1 MTQQRQGPN
10 SRLESQAAAAGPPP
24 GPGRTTAERKA
35 NPAPAASAVL
45 DRLREAAAAH
55 DGELPALEVPE
66 ALSRRSA

>member
-1 MTQQRQGPN
+1 MTQQRHGPN
-10 SRLESQAAAAGPPP
+10 SRFERQAAAARPPA
-24 GPGRTTAERKA
+24 GPGRTTAARKA
-35 NPAPAASAVL
+35 DRAPAVSAVL